1 MKKSF
6 EKIKKILND
15 LERRFPYDELR
26 ETRAI
31 ENENLKIIG
40 ITGSNGKTTTA
51 KLVHEYLKLKGKESV
66 LFSSAGIDSPL
77 SCYNK
82 TDEVE
87 IPIYNESSV
96 INALNGAIKL
106 GADYLIIEVNERTI
120 SKGYVKDIPFAVRA
134 ITNLVQKHNTLSYS
148 EDEYVALK
156 KSFFQNIPE
165 EDECTC
171 IYGLN
176 TNDFYQDMLTLNNK
190 PSKTVASEYFTEVKG
205 LDKDSIDYLLYP
217 TSDIFDT
224 INGMNFGIKTKE
236 DSFKFSTKLIMPF
249 NALNITLAMAIIDTL
264 GEFDENIF
272 QEMLQSV
279 KISGR
284 DEVISFDERKII
296 ISITCTPHLEILKE
310 YKKRGEINNIK
321 LVTGAFGNGFNSWL
335 PEYKGT
341 KFQNYVSESMKWA
354 YQYMIANCDYIY
366 ITANDN
372 AKTPIKEL
380 LEEQIKEVDGKI
392 QYEAIESRQ
401 EAIMK
406 ALQDSKPGDVIFIS
420 GRGNRSM
427 FCKNEQEL
435 EFYKDLDIV
444 VRELKKREE

>member
-15 LERRFPYDELR
+15 LEKRFPYDELR
-26 ETRAI
+26 ETRAM

-321 LVTGAFGNGFNSWL
+321 LVTGSFGNGFNSWL